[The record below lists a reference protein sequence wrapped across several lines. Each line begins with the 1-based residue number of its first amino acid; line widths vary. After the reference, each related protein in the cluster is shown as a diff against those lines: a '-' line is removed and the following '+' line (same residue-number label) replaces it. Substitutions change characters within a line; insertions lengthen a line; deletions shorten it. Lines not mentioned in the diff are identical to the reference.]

1 MKAFLMIGA
10 LLCALV
16 FSALAQAETAKTA
29 YDFSF
34 VGADGKDVALANYR
48 GQVVLVV
55 NTATGCGLAGQFGE
69 LQKLYETYKDKGFVV
84 LAVPSN
90 DFGGQ
95 EPLEA
100 AQVIEKTGKD
110 YGVTYP
116 FTAKTVVSGDQAHP
130 FYQWAAAQGKGGFLT
145 NKPRW
150 NFHKYLVGANG
161 ELLASYASTT
171 SPLDKDVAA
180 EIETALL
187 AAKPAENP

>member
-1 MKAFLMIGA
+1 MKASLLICAFLCLFA
-10 LLCALV
+10 LSV
-16 FSALAQAETAKTA
+16 TAQAQESKTA

-34 VGADGKDVALANYR
+34 VGADGKDVALADYR
-48 GQVVLVV
+48 GQVVMVV

-116 FTAKTVVSGDQAHP
+116 FTAKTVVSGDHVHA
-130 FYQWAAAQGKGGFLT
+130 FYQWAAAQNKGGFLT
-145 NKPRW
+145 SKPRW

-171 SPLDKDVAA
+171 SPLDKDIVA

-187 AAKPAENP
+187 AAKSPTKP